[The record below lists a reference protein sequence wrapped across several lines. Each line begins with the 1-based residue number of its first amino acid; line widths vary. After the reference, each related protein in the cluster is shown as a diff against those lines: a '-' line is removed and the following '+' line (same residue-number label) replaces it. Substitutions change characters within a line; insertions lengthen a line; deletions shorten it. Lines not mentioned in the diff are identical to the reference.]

1 MRATAAATN
10 KPNPI
15 YSPRAIDGSNVDT
28 SRHGIPMLRGKSV
41 AQTNTQANKA
51 ISAIAA
57 ASTTVFPIFRT
68 SNRAAPHHTG
78 TNSNG
83 SAHINQK

>member
-1 MRATAAATN
+1 MF
-10 KPNPI
+10 
-15 YSPRAIDGSNVDT
+15 
-28 SRHGIPMLRGKSV
+28 RGKSV

-57 ASTTVFPIFRT
+57 ASTTVFPVFRT